1 VKSRGETTRLTA
13 ARLLITA
20 MTVSVGIFTVFGLVA
35 VGIKM
40 ATTAGYQPKA
50 LYNTML
56 SISMIISGLLVLW
69 KIRTSL
75 QRGMVFYALFNMA
88 MVAVMY
94 ALDHRLYVELGRDP
108 NVSSVLYVPH
118 IGVLMVA
125 LIVGLKAAL
134 VTAGGGVVY
143 LIFLSQFTPDPTSVG
158 TPIIIVL
165 ALPFTALLVE
175 RLLDEV
181 EREAQ
186 RAHLAEISLSAMAHD
201 LGNPLTVLS
210 ISLELLDRKGEM
222 PPEQRETLLRTI
234 RRNTRTLQHLLD
246 EFREIPRLNEA
257 VSMER
262 VNLHSIVHDV
272 VELYARPMCDRDN
285 QTLHANLQP
294 VKVFGAPS
302 RLGRMTREL
311 LTNAMKYTP
320 PGGQIKVTLQAGEWA
335 ILRVSNSGWG
345 IKKEELA
352 HIFDQNWRGSTVS
365 QQGVSGTGLGL
376 YICKNIVE
384 NHGGRIEAESEEGK
398 DTSFTIYLSLPK
410 TAATHSPTEV
420 NSVRKETGSQ

>member
-1 VKSRGETTRLTA
+1 MKKRGETTRLTA

-56 SISMIISGLLVLW
+56 SIGMIMSGLLLLW

-75 QRGMVFYALFNMA
+75 QRGLVFYALFNMA
-88 MVAVMY
+88 MVAVMQ

-108 NVSSVLYVPH
+108 NVSSALYVPH

-134 VTAGGGVVY
+134 VTAAGGVVY
-143 LIFLSQFTPDPTSVG
+143 LIFLSQFMQDPTSVG
-158 TPIIIVL
+158 TPIIIAV

-186 RAHLAEISLSAMAHD
+186 RAHFAELSLSAMAHD

-210 ISLELLDRKGEM
+210 VSLELLDRKGEM

-246 EFREIPRLNEA
+246 EFREVPHLNEA
-257 VSMER
+257 VSMEM
-262 VNLHSIVHDV
+262 VNLHSLVHDV
-272 VELYARPMCDRDN
+272 VELYARPTCDRHN

-294 VKVFGAPS
+294 VEVFGAPS

-320 PGGQIKVTLQAGEWA
+320 PGGHIKVTLHANEWA
-335 ILRVSNSGWG
+335 LLRVSDSGWG
-345 IKKEELA
+345 IKKEDLS
-352 HIFDQNWRGSTVS
+352 HVFDQNWRGPTAS
-365 QQGVSGTGLGL
+365 QESVSGTGLGL
-376 YICKNIVE
+376 YICKKIVE
-384 NHGGRIEAESEEGK
+384 NHDGRIEVESEEGK
-398 DTSFTIYLSLPK
+398 GTSFTVHLPLPK
-410 TAATHSPTEV
+410 AE
-420 NSVRKETGSQ
+420 

>member
-1 VKSRGETTRLTA
+1 VKSRGETTRLAA

-20 MTVSVGIFTVFGLVA
+20 TTVSVGIFTVFGLVA

-40 ATTAGYQPKA
+40 ATTAGYQPRA

-56 SISMIISGLLVLW
+56 SIGMIISGLLILW
-69 KIRTSL
+69 KIRTSF
-75 QRGMVFYALFNMA
+75 QRGMVLYALFNMA

-94 ALDHRLYVELGRDP
+94 ALDHRLHVEIGKALDI
-108 NVSSVLYVPH
+108 SSALYVPH

-134 VTAGGGVVY
+134 VTAAGGVVY
-143 LIFLSQFTPDPTSVG
+143 LLFLSQFVPDPMSVG
-158 TPIIIVL
+158 TPIIIALV
-165 ALPFTALLVE
+165 LPFTALLVE

-186 RAHLAEISLSAMAHD
+186 RAHYAEISLSAMAHD

-210 ISLELLDRKGEM
+210 VCLELLDKKEIL
-222 PPEQRETLLRTI
+222 PEQRETLLRTI
-234 RRNTRTLQHLLD
+234 LRNTRTLQHLLD
-246 EFREIPRLNEA
+246 EFREVPRLNEA
-257 VSMER
+257 VPMEM

-272 VELYARPMCDRDN
+272 VELDARPMCDRHN

-302 RLGRMTREL
+302 RLGRMAREL

-320 PGGQIKVTLQAGEWA
+320 PGGHIKVTLQADEWA
-335 ILRVSNSGWG
+335 ILRVSDSGWG
-345 IKKEELA
+345 IEKEDLA
-352 HIFDQNWRGSTVS
+352 HVFDQHWRGSTAS
-365 QQGVSGTGLGL
+365 QQSASGTGLGL

-398 DTSFTIYLSLPK
+398 GTSFTIYLPLPK
-410 TAATHSPTEV
+410 TAATHSPAD
-420 NSVRKETGSQ
+420 